1 MPGQKELITVSEKIN
16 ELDST
21 DINANKALKDLN
33 SFYMDQQ
40 SKQMIAEKNELK
52 EILLLEFAGLFNG
65 PEGRLKQALKDD
77 KVIKTALDMLSDK
90 KIYQASL
97 SPKEIIEN

>member
-1 MPGQKELITVSEKIN
+1 MLK
-16 ELDST
+16 
-21 DINANKALKDLN
+21 NKCKYKKVDK
-33 SFYMDQQ
+33 FIYG
-40 SKQMIAEKNELK
+40 ELK